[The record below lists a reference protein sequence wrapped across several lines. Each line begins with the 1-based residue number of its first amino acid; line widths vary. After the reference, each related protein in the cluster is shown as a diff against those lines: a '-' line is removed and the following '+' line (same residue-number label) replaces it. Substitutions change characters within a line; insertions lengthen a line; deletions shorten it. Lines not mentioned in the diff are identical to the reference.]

1 MYDQLE
7 IYMSFT
13 TLPSPIPIVA
23 STITRHFLVHRTA
36 VIPLVIAL
44 LACGLVRISD
54 RPVPIFVL
62 APLCVVIHAALVLTV
77 TSIFASLAATGA
89 LVRWALG

>member
-1 MYDQLE
+1 MF
-7 IYMSFT
+7 FT
-13 TLPSPIPIVA
+13 ILPSPIPTGA
-23 STITRHFLVHRTA
+23 STIARHFLVHRIA
-36 VIPLVIAL
+36 VIPLVMAL

-54 RPVPIFVL
+54 SPVPIVVL
-62 APLCVVIHAALVLTV
+62 TPLCVVVHAALVLTV